1 MDGSTVRAKSLLE
14 KLFRI
19 VAAAW
24 FLLGAG
30 STAVLLLIG
39 LNFIPSTEW
48 TEATYHLRMIFGL
61 LFAVLLVWAV
71 WVGGKKAKASEAKRL
86 FVVLFSP
93 FFGYFLGGNIAFI
106 WPLLL
111 PLIAGHEVALPFT
124 VLRATDIGVK
134 YCHSPVIL
142 ADMPFVADGVC
153 HVPES
158 IRTSLSPGSRIV
170 VRGWGTRLGVYAR
183 DLSLTETDYNGP
195 GS

>member
-30 STAVLLLIG
+30 STAVLVLFG
-39 LNFIPSTEW
+39 LNFLPSTEW
-48 TEATYHLRMIFGL
+48 TEATHHLRMIFGL

-71 WVGGKKAKASEAKRL
+71 WVGGKKAKASEAYRL
-86 FVVLFSP
+86 FVVLFSL

-111 PLIAGHEVALPFT
+111 TLIAGHEVELPYT
-124 VLRATDIGVK
+124 VLRATDFGGRRCPSAV
-134 YCHSPVIL
+134 VL
-142 ADMPFVADGVC
+142 EQMPFVSDQVC
-153 HVPES
+153 RVPES
-158 IRTSLSPGSRIV
+158 VRSSLSPGSHIV

-183 DLSLTETDYNGP
+183 EVRLADVNGP
-195 GS
+195 RL